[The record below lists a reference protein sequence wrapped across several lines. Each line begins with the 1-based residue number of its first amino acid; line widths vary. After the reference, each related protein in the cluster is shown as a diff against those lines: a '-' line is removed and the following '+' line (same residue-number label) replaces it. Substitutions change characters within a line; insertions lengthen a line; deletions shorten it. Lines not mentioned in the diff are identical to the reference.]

1 MVEYWSRSR
10 VWFTQ
15 KKWRK
20 GLHNSTLLGRI
31 DYRSASAPVA
41 VVVCSLCSRDLSPL
55 NVQRFS
61 LSGSDKRNTM
71 GSIARTPFSVISS
84 VPLSVWFTVALVCE
98 GVHGYVTH
106 VSRGCTSRGAV
117 DIYEDILDLIVEQ
130 ILPEDR
136 IREVGIVDNA
146 ILWLPKYIVR
156 YLKEGTEFIDFGRF
170 HPHGFLA
177 DGAIIQHNVEISSV
191 I

>member
-31 DYRSASAPVA
+31 DY
-41 VVVCSLCSRDLSPL
+41 
-55 NVQRFS
+55 
-61 LSGSDKRNTM
+61 
-71 GSIARTPFSVISS
+71 